1 MAKKIRF
8 PLKMKNGAEVRT
20 LDELKENF
28 DLESV
33 LGYFTDGKLSTWLA
47 DRYYDEKS
55 EAVAA
60 LSADMPDLNAK
71 LCKILEVEYEAEADE
86 TDVDLIARR
95 REKLQIISGV
105 TDNREILD
113 NIDLVAMDQDELFD
127 ILDESPDTVYLYGD
141 KFEIPFGKKNI
152 SYIGINKPLVI
163 IDKSK
168 YSEDFEESGISFR
181 NVEFEEGA
189 FQTRYLTPVGEYEI
203 EGGVLYEGKPD
214 SNGVCVI
221 PHGVKTI
228 DDYAFSNC
236 KRLTDITIPECVD
249 YIGEGAFSNCTSLT
263 DITIPKN
270 VEKIGDDSFSGCT
283 SLKSVIIQDGVKKIG
298 DLSFEDCTNLSKIV
312 IPESI
317 IEIGYFAFSGCDNL
331 TDITLPD
338 HFSECDLNRPSPQY
352 QNVLS
357 YRMHKT
363 SEKAKQVL
371 ETEFGQ
377 KKSIFDNE
385 KRKLLLEKYP
395 EPELLNNIDA
405 VAFNEDDII
414 SIIEKGI
421 KEIYL
426 IDNEFQFPF
435 KIDMNDGKLL
445 KKDGTSLPLDILL
458 DCKFIGKNASL
469 HIDDTDCVGICQVY
483 SLQFEN
489 INFIFADEIIELLF
503 KGKVLKDVDVL
514 LSIAESFNDSYDY
527 KNAFDYYLMAAELG
541 NPAAQQKI
549 GQMYFFGVGVNQDIV
564 QSTEW
569 YRKAAKQG
577 SVAAQSW
584 LDALK

>member
-47 DRYYDEKS
+47 DRYYDEKA

-71 LCKILEVEYEAEADE
+71 LCEILEVEYEAEVDE

-113 NIDLVAMDQDELFD
+113 NIDLVAMDQDDLFD
-127 ILDESPDTVYLYGD
+127 ILDESPETVYLYGD

-152 SYIGINKPLVI
+152 SYIGVNEPLVI

-168 YSEDFEESGISFR
+168 YAEDFEDSGIVFK
-181 NVEFEEGA
+181 NVKFEEGA
-189 FQTRYLTPVGEYEI
+189 YQKNNRYPAPVGEFDI
-203 EGGVLYEGKPD
+203 EDGVLYGGKPD

-236 KRLTDITIPECVD
+236 KRLTDITIPESVD
-249 YIGEGAFSNCTSLT
+249 YIGESAFSYCTSLT

-270 VEKIGDDSFSGCT
+270 VEKIGDRSFSRCT

-338 HFSECDLNRPSPQY
+338 HFSECDLNRPSTQY
-352 QNVLS
+352 QNASS
-357 YRMHKT
+357 YSLDKAL
-363 SEKAKQVL
+363 EKLKQVL
-371 ETEFGQ
+371 E
-377 KKSIFDNE
+377 
-385 KRKLLLEKYP
+385 L
-395 EPELLNNIDA
+395 
-405 VAFNEDDII
+405 
-414 SIIEKGI
+414 
-421 KEIYL
+421 
-426 IDNEFQFPF
+426 
-435 KIDMNDGKLL
+435 
-445 KKDGTSLPLDILL
+445 
-458 DCKFIGKNASL
+458 
-469 HIDDTDCVGICQVY
+469 
-483 SLQFEN
+483 
-489 INFIFADEIIELLF
+489 
-503 KGKVLKDVDVL
+503 
-514 LSIAESFNDSYDY
+514 
-527 KNAFDYYLMAAELG
+527 
-541 NPAAQQKI
+541 
-549 GQMYFFGVGVNQDIV
+549 
-564 QSTEW
+564 
-569 YRKAAKQG
+569 
-577 SVAAQSW
+577 
-584 LDALK
+584 

>member
-8 PLKMKNGAEVRT
+8 PLKMKNGAEVRS

-33 LGYFTDGKLSTWLA
+33 LGYFTDGKLQTWLA
-47 DRYYDEKS
+47 DRYYDEKAK
-55 EAVAA
+55 AVAA
-60 LSADMPDLNAK
+60 LSTDTPNLNVK
-71 LCKILEVEYEAEADE
+71 LCEILEVEYEAEVDE

-127 ILDESPDTVYLYGD
+127 ILDESPETVYLYGD

-152 SYIGINKPLVI
+152 SYIGVNKPLVI
-163 IDKSK
+163 LGKEKLVD
-168 YSEDFEESGISFR
+168 EFEENGIKFID
-181 NVEFEEGA
+181 VEFEEGA

-203 EGGVLYEGKPD
+203 EDGVLYDGKPD

-228 DDYAFSNC
+228 DYCAFFHC
-236 KRLTDITIPECVD
+236 TRLTDITIPESVE
-249 YIGEGAFSNCTSLT
+249 YIGESAFSNCTSLT

-270 VEKIGDDSFSGCT
+270 VEKIGDGSFSGCT

-352 QNVLS
+352 QDASS
-357 YRMHKT
+357 YSLHKA
-363 SEKAKQVL
+363 SEKFIKGL
-371 ETEFGQ
+371 ET
-377 KKSIFDNE
+377 
-385 KRKLLLEKYP
+385 L
-395 EPELLNNIDA
+395 
-405 VAFNEDDII
+405 
-414 SIIEKGI
+414 
-421 KEIYL
+421 
-426 IDNEFQFPF
+426 
-435 KIDMNDGKLL
+435 
-445 KKDGTSLPLDILL
+445 TS
-458 DCKFIGKNASL
+458 
-469 HIDDTDCVGICQVY
+469 
-483 SLQFEN
+483 
-489 INFIFADEIIELLF
+489 
-503 KGKVLKDVDVL
+503 
-514 LSIAESFNDSYDY
+514 
-527 KNAFDYYLMAAELG
+527 
-541 NPAAQQKI
+541 
-549 GQMYFFGVGVNQDIV
+549 
-564 QSTEW
+564 
-569 YRKAAKQG
+569 
-577 SVAAQSW
+577 
-584 LDALK
+584 